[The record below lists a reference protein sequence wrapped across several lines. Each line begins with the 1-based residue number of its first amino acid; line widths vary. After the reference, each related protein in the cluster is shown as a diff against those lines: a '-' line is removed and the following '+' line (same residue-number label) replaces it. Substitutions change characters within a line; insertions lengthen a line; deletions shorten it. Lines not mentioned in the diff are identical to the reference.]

1 MNKAVAAGIGIA
13 VVVIAISVLFMM
25 IQSEESGMQT
35 EISDE
40 TDAAEESKSYE
51 VSISEG
57 VKVGDVPP

>member
-25 IQSEESGMQT
+25 TQSEESGMQT

-40 TDAAEESKSYE
+40 TVAAEEPKSYE
-51 VSISEG
+51 VEIEESLD
-57 VKVGDVPP
+57 VGATP

>member
-25 IQSEESGMQT
+25 TQSEESGMQT

-40 TDAAEESKSYE
+40 TLATEEPKSYE
-51 VSISEG
+51 VEIEESLD
-57 VKVGDVPP
+57 VGDTP

>member
-25 IQSEESGMQT
+25 TQSEESGMQT

-40 TDAAEESKSYE
+40 TDAAEEPKSYE
-51 VSISEG
+51 VDIEESLD
-57 VKVGDVPP
+57 VGANP

>member
-40 TDAAEESKSYE
+40 TDAAEEPKSYE
-51 VSISEG
+51 VEIEESLD
-57 VKVGDVPP
+57 VGDTP

>member
-25 IQSEESGMQT
+25 TQSEESGMQT

-40 TDAAEESKSYE
+40 TVVAEEPKSYE
-51 VSISEG
+51 VEIEESLD
-57 VKVGDVPP
+57 VGATP

>member
-25 IQSEESGMQT
+25 TQSEESGMQT

-40 TDAAEESKSYE
+40 TDAAEEPKSYE
-51 VSISEG
+51 VDIEESLD
-57 VKVGDVPP
+57 VGATP

>member
-25 IQSEESGMQT
+25 TSEESDMQT

-40 TDAAEESKSYE
+40 TDASEESKSYE
-51 VSISEG
+51 VDLEESLD
-57 VKVGDVPP
+57 VGDTP

>member
-25 IQSEESGMQT
+25 TQSEESGMQT

-40 TDAAEESKSYE
+40 TTAADEPKSYE
-51 VSISEG
+51 VELEESLN
-57 VKVGDVPP
+57 VGATP

>member
-25 IQSEESGMQT
+25 TQSEESGMQT

-40 TDAAEESKSYE
+40 TDATEEPKSYE
-51 VSISEG
+51 VDIEESLD
-57 VKVGDVPP
+57 VGATP

>member
-25 IQSEESGMQT
+25 TQSEESGMQT

-40 TDAAEESKSYE
+40 TLATEEPNSYE
-51 VSISEG
+51 VELEESLD
-57 VKVGDVPP
+57 VGDTP